1 MAAPTLS
8 AATITQESGKFGWT
22 DVNFDHGVSIKELAE
37 GVDGSDCFFDTV
49 AKKITMNGHTSGTF
63 GAFYEIEIT
72 VPFHFSGLKGN
83 IVVNKEASSGSG
95 PDNYY
100 YPSDLTTW
108 NQSYH
113 EIFVNVNYGGMFIGS
128 EHQIIANS
136 AGYSSGTT
144 LNGGGENKTTFTQT
158 YTQTT
163 GMKPTNIIRIRMY
176 QDHARHWSIAASDFN
191 IQALPDVSFPIV
203 QMAFSAAI
211 ANNANVNADDF
222 SLKIHGESTP
232 IGKVLTDSGNV
243 LLLPGVDKKSP
254 LVTNSPILSSAL
266 ASGNIELTFNSNI
279 KDVATY
285 NAGDF
290 VLTDS
295 TTTVTIA
302 PSVASNK
309 LVLTP
314 SGHTFSNLTNVRIV
328 YTRHATANR
337 NLLYTDDTAIESFDL
352 LLDNNL
358 IAANRTKAIEVTYTK
373 HGTASRNIANAS
385 AAAVASFSNNND
397 NTAAPTLS
405 SMTIG
410 DEGNRMGGWRKLDY
424 TGGVKITELGNYDG
438 NSLCKFDETNNTV
451 SMSGSLGG
459 TFGAFYQIDITV
471 PYKITGLR
479 GQLSVQSDNSSSL
492 ADDYYYP
499 EDLTTWVQSYH
510 EININDNYGSWVV
523 GTDKQ
528 IIARVGGTNG
538 SGVLSTFSKGDG
550 KEDIPHKIP
559 ILLKYVQ
566 TTSMTSTNVVRI
578 QVYQDQARH
587 WTLKELQ
594 LEVLPDTS
602 LKLVE
607 LNFSDTV
614 YFGSNTKKDIFSV
627 KRGNESVE
635 VVDAKSAGSKILLL
649 TGGEFTHVDQ
659 ANVEYYNDKFSS
671 IAANGNNL
679 DITLSN
685 NVLITD
691 DIDNDITLK
700 TTSGTQINV
709 DAGIS
714 SGKLSLTKKGNIDLT
729 SDHSPLRSN
738 FAYSHS
744 TSTTIT
750 NEVYKVA
757 RSFDISKSGNGY
769 YTADEEYNASGGT
782 YAGSTTTSGYA
793 GQWFQID
800 VGVPT
805 IVTRIEAYFNAVAV
819 HSFKDYRIYGSADN
833 STFTQILNVTN
844 RPNEQN
850 LYCYSISGA
859 SSARYYRIVVNK
871 NHGHVSILHQGYFK
885 FTGIPDSS
893 VSFPDTN
900 YTVEYNQSNIDK
912 LVKTSD
918 VNISIPSFKIV
929 NGVDN
934 TFQMRNISGNT
945 IGSFTKD
952 NGDSGTPLCT
962 SVSIANESS
971 NMGGWRKLDYTGGV
985 KITELANVAANGTVC
1000 IFDDTTNTISMNG
1013 STSGTFGAFYQID
1026 ITVPYK
1032 ITGLRGQLSVQGDR
1046 SGSEPDDYYY
1056 PENLTTWAQSF
1067 HKINRDEATG
1077 SWVVG
1082 TDKQIIARVGGTN
1095 GSGVLNTFS
1104 KGNGIEDIPHKK
1116 PILLKYVQTTSMTST
1131 NVVRIQV
1138 YQDHAR
1144 HWTLKELQL
1153 EVLPDTNLKIV
1164 ELNFSSNVTINSSL
1178 KKDIISLKRG
1188 GEKINIVDIKEST
1201 SKALLLTD
1209 GVFEHANEI
1218 DVQYYQDKVSNVS
1231 VDSNNLQLTFTN
1243 NITSKEA
1250 LNYRDFTVTNF
1261 DGFVI
1266 PIKPTISSGKL
1277 VISKSNLESSQYID
1291 LTSPD
1296 SIFKNNFV
1304 HTASSYYSFTN
1315 DTFTPSAL
1323 FRLTGSYTY
1332 ISGKDDYSGT
1342 DNAYAGTVTTNG
1354 YGGQWCQIDIG
1365 RQVTV
1370 RLIKFKIPANTTHP
1384 KEVKVFGSND
1394 DSSWTEIAQLDYPG
1408 AEMLTEQEKFTLT
1421 AGSYRYYRFVAG
1433 KLQGSSAD
1441 TNVYFADYYQLLGLP
1456 ESGTFTNTKYKIEY
1470 NKNGVTKD
1478 ENLIRNSDPTI
1489 PVPSF
1494 KIMGGID
1501 CTTTISN
1508 YKGTSVSS
1516 FNQNS
1521 GDSAAPSFHSAA
1533 IVNENSKFGWQK
1545 VTMGVPTITIV
1556 EKTDYETMVWD
1567 NTAKTATMSG
1577 STSSAFGSV
1586 IQLDF
1591 TAPCFFVGLRGQFK
1605 MESSTTNYADD
1616 YYYPETLSTW
1626 NQAKTAISPN
1636 NNYGANLL
1644 GSDKQIIARVGGTDG
1659 NARLNASARSRGDGA
1674 ADIPQNNPI
1683 FLKYAQTTSMTETN
1697 IIRIKIYQDSRHH
1710 YKLSDFQLE
1719 VLPTTTYKI
1728 AELTFTEN
1736 MINKDFD
1743 STDFDIK
1750 GLGELGSISN
1760 ALTNSGK
1767 VYLLPSVRVPV
1778 INSLNLRYRS
1788 NTFSSIAA
1796 VAGNLDITFSNDVA
1810 VSGSLNGDDFTV
1822 KDTNGYNISV
1832 TPTISSNKVRLTKVG
1847 NVKFS
1852 HDNSFNQIITASGVV
1867 QVHADH
1873 YYPELAFDGIISGTN
1888 YGWGSQVAYSSGT
1901 YTGANTTS
1909 GYTGEWIQIDIGT
1922 TVVLDN
1928 LKIYPGRNSATHN
1941 PKSMRLFYSSNGT
1954 TWTQGADWTN
1964 LTAADDWYPSS
1975 TYTPVTK
1982 TGLALSGRYFR
1993 LAFNESLGGTY
2004 IQIFEIE
2011 LYGFVGSTSFT
2022 STDGTV
2028 IYTKSNK
2035 ASENIVNASDAT
2047 QAIGSFTLFNGSE
2060 DLTGHL
2066 TDVAGNTQPAF
2077 NVLSADSTAPTVS
2090 SSSLSGANL
2099 TLVFSE
2105 DIYDKDTYNTA
2116 DFDVQLS
2123 GDSMT
2128 VNSVS
2133 ISSGDVV
2140 LALASTPSSTNALR
2154 VVYTKHATTNRNIVD
2169 SAGNP
2174 VANFT
2179 HIPSNDS
2186 TPPTFAGISI
2196 GGVHTGTGLIE
2207 SVITKA
2213 ESDYAPSYSSIALAS
2228 GNIEVTFSANV
2239 ANTGGN
2245 LVVKEG
2251 GSIVGVSSSISG
2263 GKLVIAK
2270 LGTGSN
2276 FSPDDAN
2283 LINTNGTAHS
2293 RDRGDLG
2300 NLVDGNTGT
2309 SSYMTSASTNST
2321 HGPFIT
2327 ALDIPS
2333 SKVGQVLT
2341 KVIINK
2347 SGADDYGTL
2356 SFKVGYRRSSTNY
2369 SLNVSS
2375 VDMTTSTGTVNT
2387 GTPTFSNDTDWHV
2400 TGVSGATIFTL
2411 NLTNRITLATGDKI
2425 LIRWLNT
2432 HANKHF
2438 LVKEITLTSAQES
2451 GSFTNLGNIEV
2462 DYAKGSGS
2470 GNLRDS
2476 NGFDVPSFEIT
2487 NNVNTTGV
2495 VPAYAS
2501 IGISSNN
2508 IEVTFNQTLSDPG
2521 SLNGDDFH
2529 VTYNGSVT
2537 SAAPSISGGKLVLTG
2552 AIGLNTT
2559 SYDISSSDST
2569 LSDQA
2574 YTAVNSYNGNYTPDH
2589 AFDTNLTGDSN
2600 ARWASPNLTGTTTID
2615 GSSVSG
2621 PWLQVDIGQNVLV
2634 DKFTIYYL
2642 ATGQEIKS
2650 AKIAASTNGST
2661 WTEIHAITDRAHNTN
2676 VSETYNISNANYQI
2690 ARYYRIV
2697 ITAVQSSTI
2706 ATINEWTLFGVTQAQ
2721 TTAGVNFTS
2730 TSNLIVDYMKHHSTT
2745 ARRLQNSDGDEVA
2758 SFEITNGVLSNDQ
2771 DKPTFSNVTVASGKL
2786 QLTFSENIA
2795 AAGTLNSA
2803 DFSVTDSG
2811 TNKPIQN
2818 PTISSGKLL
2827 IARDE
2832 YSLNGVTPYDLVSDS
2847 SALSGQTYSAFST
2860 MGGYPTSGA
2869 FDGNTTVH
2877 NKVWISNMGYSSGNF
2892 SGSETTDGYSGA
2904 WLQVDVGQDILMTS
2918 YEIYPRPGGD
2928 THHTKDMRL
2937 YYSDDGSNWT
2947 QLREWT
2953 GLTLAGDWKVGGSYT
2968 SLGPYTVSNIK
2979 GRYFRIVVNKLFSS
2993 GQYAQ
2998 IGEFKILGITVAQA
3012 AALAFANTNVT
3023 IKYTKHDDASRH
3035 LIRVDDPSDAVDGF
3049 TITNGF
3055 DNTPAAV
3062 ASKDGI
3068 LIDLD
3073 QNIASS
3079 SGYAAGNFAVT
3090 EGSTSKSVRAVK
3102 ITSDNKV
3109 FLSMLANINKMSD
3122 TSITYTPSGTPSEN
3136 LETTGGSKTLGFTIT
3151 NGSDAT
3157 TRTNDRIV
3165 LNFSENIISKTTYSP
3180 NDFKILDSV
3189 TKTSTTTF
3197 ASIAVA
3203 SGKLELSFNNN
3214 VAVTGALNKSDFTIE
3229 DTSGNAVLVS
3239 TPTISSGKVVIEKE
3253 RYDVDSISGT
3263 SIDISSSTSS
3273 LSGSRTYTASSEKS
3287 SSLSA
3292 ADAFDNVWASRWD
3305 AWVSGASKYSNSG
3318 NTYSGSESTEGYGGE
3333 WVQVDV
3339 GTPVVLKTV
3348 EVKARQFEDVNQ
3360 PQDMRLFSSTDGTNW
3375 IQVRDWTNLTL
3386 ADDWKVGGSYTSVG
3400 PYSISGIY
3408 GRYFRIVV
3416 NKVISGSQSQIGE
3429 LKLLGFA
3436 QASVPSRASFSNTDY
3451 VINYIKHATASRNI
3465 VKASAT
3471 SDAIDSFRIVSG
3483 SETGLLKKVA
3493 EIGVVAGDV
3502 QLKTPIKAD
3511 NQTSIDIASSA
3522 STLTGTRAYTSS
3534 TFYNSTYPAADAFDN
3549 NNTGDTNSWI
3559 SGNNTYSSGDYP
3571 GSNSTDGY
3579 DGEWVQV
3586 DVGTT
3591 VLLTS
3596 YEIYPRANGDTRHP
3610 KDMRFFSSTDGTNW
3624 TQVRDWTNLTLAD
3637 DWKPS
3642 GTYTSVGPYSTGTLG
3657 RYFRIATNKV
3667 LSGNYTQ
3674 IGELRLLGYAATT
3687 DSLSSDAG
3695 LFEITYT
3702 NPGIQGRNLVDLA
3715 GNVVQTFTGRDRPA
3729 FGSATLTTTR
3739 IAQVTFSVAL
3749 KDMSPLKTD
3758 FNVKLNGTSTSI
3770 ESVSISGGKL
3780 IINLVRTMTPHSD
3793 AFPAVLTLDYTKNS
3807 SSTYNL
3813 RDAGDSAVESF
3824 VNKSINNPTSDTEPP
3839 VFVGAEIFDDEPT
3852 KVVLNFDFAVT
3863 ISSPNVSVFQVKVN
3877 GSAVTISSVAI
3888 VSGDIV
3894 LTLASGVSHTDTV
3907 TVSYTKDGSDANKNI
3922 KDVSS
3927 NILETPLKS
3936 EHGTIAVKV
3945 DSGKFTLEGESQ
3957 KEIYLVKGFT
3967 YEFDTSDTS
3976 VSGHPFKLSTTS
3988 NGSHA
3993 SGSEYTTGVTHSGTA
4008 GTAGAK
4014 TTFVVPN
4021 GAPATLYYYC
4031 GNHSGMGGKINISA
4045 DAHTT
4050 VVNSVVATAI
4060 KSFKNDVQ
4068 AGGIRDGVVA
4078 KRWSR
4083 FRTDKS
4089 KLTSAQRKY
4098 YGKDYFRSNPAA
4110 KIFKII
4116 DEQNGQS
4123 IAFLRPA
4130 TTGDPGDAQ
4139 ELNLDENEAEISFDN
4154 VTAEQSSLLSFTF
4167 DPQRNGSTTNTVQV
4181 KILFVKR
4188 ITGDV
4193 AKFTYTLNGYTGNGI
4208 YSGKVVLVPAFTGG
4222 GTTGLISVTNMTV
4235 DTQQTINCDMTI
4247 EYTSSPGSTVDYT
4260 KSFTFFARNPAG
4272 GFSNDNTSTAGDPY
4286 IKTVNGQFYKLRD
4299 IPHKSVIL
4307 YDNNNSERRI
4317 QLHAYLEPNVNYK
4330 KQINGYDD
4338 TLVSQMGE
4346 RPINPAFFS
4355 KLWIRNREQE
4365 YFIDLETWIETKTGK
4380 NIIDLFNV
4388 DFAIETCRFHV
4399 YLSEKCVTVKL
4410 PVEDNFFIIIKRFIN
4425 PEIRTGIELSIP
4437 TWMSSPLAYGALLY
4451 PGETNDLFIDK
4462 LDDKSIKRKARK
4474 LKNMST
4480 VRENFANP
4488 ETGSVK
4494 VVDWKY

>member
-1 MAAPTLS
+1 
-8 AATITQESGKFGWT
+8 
-22 DVNFDHGVSIKELAE
+22 
-37 GVDGSDCFFDTV
+37 
-49 AKKITMNGHTSGTF
+49 
-63 GAFYEIEIT
+63 
-72 VPFHFSGLKGN
+72 
-83 IVVNKEASSGSG
+83 
-95 PDNYY
+95 
-100 YPSDLTTW
+100 
-108 NQSYH
+108 
-113 EIFVNVNYGGMFIGS
+113 
-128 EHQIIANS
+128 
-136 AGYSSGTT
+136 
-144 LNGGGENKTTFTQT
+144 
-158 YTQTT
+158 
-163 GMKPTNIIRIRMY
+163 
-176 QDHARHWSIAASDFN
+176 
-191 IQALPDVSFPIV
+191 
-203 QMAFSAAI
+203 
-211 ANNANVNADDF
+211 
-222 SLKIHGESTP
+222 
-232 IGKVLTDSGNV
+232 
-243 LLLPGVDKKSP
+243 
-254 LVTNSPILSSAL
+254 
-266 ASGNIELTFNSNI
+266 
-279 KDVATY
+279 
-285 NAGDF
+285 
-290 VLTDS
+290 
-295 TTTVTIA
+295 
-302 PSVASNK
+302 
-309 LVLTP
+309 
-314 SGHTFSNLTNVRIV
+314 
-328 YTRHATANR
+328 
-337 NLLYTDDTAIESFDL
+337 
-352 LLDNNL
+352 
-358 IAANRTKAIEVTYTK
+358 
-373 HGTASRNIANAS
+373 
-385 AAAVASFSNNND
+385 
-397 NTAAPTLS
+397 
-405 SMTIG
+405 
-410 DEGNRMGGWRKLDY
+410 
-424 TGGVKITELGNYDG
+424 
-438 NSLCKFDETNNTV
+438 
-451 SMSGSLGG
+451 
-459 TFGAFYQIDITV
+459 
-471 PYKITGLR
+471 
-479 GQLSVQSDNSSSL
+479 
-492 ADDYYYP
+492 
-499 EDLTTWVQSYH
+499 
-510 EININDNYGSWVV
+510 
-523 GTDKQ
+523 
-528 IIARVGGTNG
+528 
-538 SGVLSTFSKGDG
+538 
-550 KEDIPHKIP
+550 
-559 ILLKYVQ
+559 
-566 TTSMTSTNVVRI
+566 
-578 QVYQDQARH
+578 
-587 WTLKELQ
+587 
-594 LEVLPDTS
+594 
-602 LKLVE
+602 
-607 LNFSDTV
+607 
-614 YFGSNTKKDIFSV
+614 
-627 KRGNESVE
+627 
-635 VVDAKSAGSKILLL
+635 
-649 TGGEFTHVDQ
+649 
-659 ANVEYYNDKFSS
+659 
-671 IAANGNNL
+671 
-679 DITLSN
+679 
-685 NVLITD
+685 
-691 DIDNDITLK
+691 
-700 TTSGTQINV
+700 
-709 DAGIS
+709 
-714 SGKLSLTKKGNIDLT
+714 
-729 SDHSPLRSN
+729 
-738 FAYSHS
+738 
-744 TSTTIT
+744 
-750 NEVYKVA
+750 
-757 RSFDISKSGNGY
+757 
-769 YTADEEYNASGGT
+769 
-782 YAGSTTTSGYA
+782 
-793 GQWFQID
+793 
-800 VGVPT
+800 
-805 IVTRIEAYFNAVAV
+805 
-819 HSFKDYRIYGSADN
+819 
-833 STFTQILNVTN
+833 
-844 RPNEQN
+844 
-850 LYCYSISGA
+850 
-859 SSARYYRIVVNK
+859 
-871 NHGHVSILHQGYFK
+871 
-885 FTGIPDSS
+885 
-893 VSFPDTN
+893 
-900 YTVEYNQSNIDK
+900 
-912 LVKTSD
+912 
-918 VNISIPSFKIV
+918 
-929 NGVDN
+929 
-934 TFQMRNISGNT
+934 
-945 IGSFTKD
+945 
-952 NGDSGTPLCT
+952 
-962 SVSIANESS
+962 
-971 NMGGWRKLDYTGGV
+971 
-985 KITELANVAANGTVC
+985 
-1000 IFDDTTNTISMNG
+1000 
-1013 STSGTFGAFYQID
+1013 
-1026 ITVPYK
+1026 
-1032 ITGLRGQLSVQGDR
+1032 
-1046 SGSEPDDYYY
+1046 
-1056 PENLTTWAQSF
+1056 
-1067 HKINRDEATG
+1067 
-1077 SWVVG
+1077 
-1082 TDKQIIARVGGTN
+1082 
-1095 GSGVLNTFS
+1095 
-1104 KGNGIEDIPHKK
+1104 
-1116 PILLKYVQTTSMTST
+1116 
-1131 NVVRIQV
+1131 
-1138 YQDHAR
+1138 
-1144 HWTLKELQL
+1144 
-1153 EVLPDTNLKIV
+1153 
-1164 ELNFSSNVTINSSL
+1164 
-1178 KKDIISLKRG
+1178 
-1188 GEKINIVDIKEST
+1188 
-1201 SKALLLTD
+1201 
-1209 GVFEHANEI
+1209 
-1218 DVQYYQDKVSNVS
+1218 
-1231 VDSNNLQLTFTN
+1231 
-1243 NITSKEA
+1243 
-1250 LNYRDFTVTNF
+1250 
-1261 DGFVI
+1261 
-1266 PIKPTISSGKL
+1266 
-1277 VISKSNLESSQYID
+1277 
-1291 LTSPD
+1291 
-1296 SIFKNNFV
+1296 
-1304 HTASSYYSFTN
+1304 
-1315 DTFTPSAL
+1315 
-1323 FRLTGSYTY
+1323 
-1332 ISGKDDYSGT
+1332 
-1342 DNAYAGTVTTNG
+1342 
-1354 YGGQWCQIDIG
+1354 
-1365 RQVTV
+1365 
-1370 RLIKFKIPANTTHP
+1370 
-1384 KEVKVFGSND
+1384 
-1394 DSSWTEIAQLDYPG
+1394 
-1408 AEMLTEQEKFTLT
+1408 
-1421 AGSYRYYRFVAG
+1421 
-1433 KLQGSSAD
+1433 
-1441 TNVYFADYYQLLGLP
+1441 
-1456 ESGTFTNTKYKIEY
+1456 
-1470 NKNGVTKD
+1470 
-1478 ENLIRNSDPTI
+1478 
-1489 PVPSF
+1489 
-1494 KIMGGID
+1494 
-1501 CTTTISN
+1501 
-1508 YKGTSVSS
+1508 
-1516 FNQNS
+1516 
-1521 GDSAAPSFHSAA
+1521 
-1533 IVNENSKFGWQK
+1533 
-1545 VTMGVPTITIV
+1545 
-1556 EKTDYETMVWD
+1556 
-1567 NTAKTATMSG
+1567 
-1577 STSSAFGSV
+1577 
-1586 IQLDF
+1586 
-1591 TAPCFFVGLRGQFK
+1591 
-1605 MESSTTNYADD
+1605 
-1616 YYYPETLSTW
+1616 
-1626 NQAKTAISPN
+1626 
-1636 NNYGANLL
+1636 
-1644 GSDKQIIARVGGTDG
+1644 
-1659 NARLNASARSRGDGA
+1659 
-1674 ADIPQNNPI
+1674 
-1683 FLKYAQTTSMTETN
+1683 
-1697 IIRIKIYQDSRHH
+1697 
-1710 YKLSDFQLE
+1710 
-1719 VLPTTTYKI
+1719 
-1728 AELTFTEN
+1728 
-1736 MINKDFD
+1736 
-1743 STDFDIK
+1743 
-1750 GLGELGSISN
+1750 
-1760 ALTNSGK
+1760 
-1767 VYLLPSVRVPV
+1767 
-1778 INSLNLRYRS
+1778 
-1788 NTFSSIAA
+1788 
-1796 VAGNLDITFSNDVA
+1796 
-1810 VSGSLNGDDFTV
+1810 
-1822 KDTNGYNISV
+1822 
-1832 TPTISSNKVRLTKVG
+1832 
-1847 NVKFS
+1847 
-1852 HDNSFNQIITASGVV
+1852 
-1867 QVHADH
+1867 
-1873 YYPELAFDGIISGTN
+1873 
-1888 YGWGSQVAYSSGT
+1888 
-1901 YTGANTTS
+1901 
-1909 GYTGEWIQIDIGT
+1909 
-1922 TVVLDN
+1922 
-1928 LKIYPGRNSATHN
+1928 
-1941 PKSMRLFYSSNGT
+1941 
-1954 TWTQGADWTN
+1954 
-1964 LTAADDWYPSS
+1964 
-1975 TYTPVTK
+1975 
-1982 TGLALSGRYFR
+1982 
-1993 LAFNESLGGTY
+1993 
-2004 IQIFEIE
+2004 
-2011 LYGFVGSTSFT
+2011 
-2022 STDGTV
+2022 
-2028 IYTKSNK
+2028 
-2035 ASENIVNASDAT
+2035 
-2047 QAIGSFTLFNGSE
+2047 
-2060 DLTGHL
+2060 
-2066 TDVAGNTQPAF
+2066 
-2077 NVLSADSTAPTVS
+2077 
-2090 SSSLSGANL
+2090 
-2099 TLVFSE
+2099 
-2105 DIYDKDTYNTA
+2105 
-2116 DFDVQLS
+2116 
-2123 GDSMT
+2123 
-2128 VNSVS
+2128 
-2133 ISSGDVV
+2133 
-2140 LALASTPSSTNALR
+2140 
-2154 VVYTKHATTNRNIVD
+2154 
-2169 SAGNP
+2169 
-2174 VANFT
+2174 
-2179 HIPSNDS
+2179 
-2186 TPPTFAGISI
+2186 
-2196 GGVHTGTGLIE
+2196 
-2207 SVITKA
+2207 
-2213 ESDYAPSYSSIALAS
+2213 
-2228 GNIEVTFSANV
+2228 
-2239 ANTGGN
+2239 
-2245 LVVKEG
+2245 
-2251 GSIVGVSSSISG
+2251 
-2263 GKLVIAK
+2263 
-2270 LGTGSN
+2270 
-2276 FSPDDAN
+2276 
-2283 LINTNGTAHS
+2283 

-2300 NLVDGNTGT
+2300 NLVDDNTSTNSYTT
-2309 SSYMTSASTNST
+2309 SSYTNAG
-2321 HGPFIT
+2321 HGPFII
-2327 ALDIPS
+2327 ALDVPS
-2333 SKVGQVLT
+2333 SKVGQLLY
-2341 KVIINK
+2341 KVIINQ
-2347 SGADDYGTL
+2347 GQAGYTQN
-2356 SFKVGYRRSSTNY
+2356 FKVGYRRSSTNY

-2387 GTPTFSNDTDWHV
+2387 GTATFSNDSDWHV
-2400 TGVSGATIFTL
+2400 AGASGDANIFTL
-2411 NLTNRITLATGDKI
+2411 NLTSNITLQTGDKI

-2432 HANKHF
+2432 NNNKHIF
-2438 LVKEITLTSAQES
+2438 LNEITLTGSQS
-2451 GSFTNLGNIEV
+2451 GGNFTNLGNVEV
-2462 DYAKGSGS
+2462 DYAKGSGA

-2508 IEVTFNQTLSDPG
+2508 IEVTFNQTLVDPG

-2529 VTYNGSVT
+2529 VTYNGSVA

-2552 AIGLNTT
+2552 AIALNTT

-2574 YTAVNSYNGNYTPDH
+2574 YTAVSSYNANYTPDH
-2589 AFDTNLTGDSN
+2589 AFDTNLTGDGN

-2721 TTAGVNFTS
+2721 TSTGVNFTS

-2795 AAGTLNSA
+2795 AAGTLNVA

-2928 THHTKDMRL
+2928 THQTKDMRL

-2998 IGEFKILGITVAQA
+2998 IGEFKILGITVAQG

-3102 ITSDNKV
+3102 ITPDNKV

-3151 NGSDAT
+3151 NGGDAT

-3165 LNFSENIISKTTYSP
+3165 LNFSEDIVSKTTYSP
-3180 NDFKILDSV
+3180 NDFLVLDSV

-3214 VAVTGALNKSDFTIE
+3214 VAVTGALERDDFKLE
-3229 DTSGNAVLVS
+3229 DTSGNAVGFLP
-3239 TPTISSGKVVIEKE
+3239 PTISGGKVLIENSA
-3253 RYDVDSISGT
+3253 YSSSGT

-3273 LSGSRTYTASSEKS
+3273 LSGSRTYS
-3287 SSLSA
+3287 SSSTYNSSYQA
-3292 ADAFDNVWASRWD
+3292 AEVFDGTTTSTSNAWLASNGSYT
-3305 AWVSGASKYSNSG
+3305 SG
-3318 NTYSGSESTEGYGGE
+3318 TYPGSESTEGYKGE

-3339 GTPVVLKTV
+3339 GTNVILTSYEIYPRVTKDTNHP
-3348 EVKARQFEDVNQ
+3348 KS
-3360 PQDMRLFSSTDGTNW
+3360 MRLFSSPDGSNW
-3375 IQVRDWTNLTL
+3375 SQVQDWTDLTL
-3386 ADDWKVGGSYTSVG
+3386 NNWKLSGSYVTLG
-3400 PYSISGIY
+3400 PYTTNVY
-3408 GRYFRIVV
+3408 GRYFRL
-3416 NKVISGSQSQIGE
+3416 VINDLIGTGAYSQIGE
-3429 LKLLGFA
+3429 IKLLGYA
-3436 QASVPSRASFSNTDY
+3436 QASEPSRASFTNTNY
-3451 VINYIKHATASRNI
+3451 VITYTKHATAGRNI

-3483 SETGLLKKVA
+3483 SETGLVKKVA
-3493 EIGVVAGDV
+3493 QVGVVAGDV

-3534 TFYNSTYPAADAFDN
+3534 SFFNGTYPAADAFDN

-3559 SGNNTYSSGDYP
+3559 SGNNTYSSGNYP

-3591 VLLTS
+3591 VALTS

-3624 TQVRDWTNLTLAD
+3624 TQVQDWTNLTLAD
-3637 DWKPS
+3637 DWKVGGS
-3642 GTYTSVGPYSTGTLG
+3642 YTSVGPYSTGTYG

-3667 LSGNYTQ
+3667 LGGNYTQ
-3674 IGELRLLGYAATT
+3674 IGELRLLGYSATT

-3758 FNVKLNGTSTSI
+3758 FDVKLNGTSTSI

-3907 TVSYTKDGSDANKNI
+3907 TVSYTKDSSDANKNI

-4330 KQINGYDD
+4330 KQINEYDD

-4462 LDDKSIKRKARK
+4462 IDDKSIKRKARK
-4474 LKNMST
+4474 LKNMTT

>member
-1 MAAPTLS
+1 
-8 AATITQESGKFGWT
+8 
-22 DVNFDHGVSIKELAE
+22 
-37 GVDGSDCFFDTV
+37 
-49 AKKITMNGHTSGTF
+49 
-63 GAFYEIEIT
+63 
-72 VPFHFSGLKGN
+72 
-83 IVVNKEASSGSG
+83 
-95 PDNYY
+95 
-100 YPSDLTTW
+100 
-108 NQSYH
+108 
-113 EIFVNVNYGGMFIGS
+113 
-128 EHQIIANS
+128 
-136 AGYSSGTT
+136 
-144 LNGGGENKTTFTQT
+144 
-158 YTQTT
+158 
-163 GMKPTNIIRIRMY
+163 
-176 QDHARHWSIAASDFN
+176 
-191 IQALPDVSFPIV
+191 
-203 QMAFSAAI
+203 
-211 ANNANVNADDF
+211 
-222 SLKIHGESTP
+222 
-232 IGKVLTDSGNV
+232 
-243 LLLPGVDKKSP
+243 
-254 LVTNSPILSSAL
+254 
-266 ASGNIELTFNSNI
+266 
-279 KDVATY
+279 
-285 NAGDF
+285 
-290 VLTDS
+290 
-295 TTTVTIA
+295 
-302 PSVASNK
+302 
-309 LVLTP
+309 
-314 SGHTFSNLTNVRIV
+314 
-328 YTRHATANR
+328 
-337 NLLYTDDTAIESFDL
+337 
-352 LLDNNL
+352 
-358 IAANRTKAIEVTYTK
+358 
-373 HGTASRNIANAS
+373 
-385 AAAVASFSNNND
+385 
-397 NTAAPTLS
+397 
-405 SMTIG
+405 
-410 DEGNRMGGWRKLDY
+410 
-424 TGGVKITELGNYDG
+424 
-438 NSLCKFDETNNTV
+438 
-451 SMSGSLGG
+451 
-459 TFGAFYQIDITV
+459 
-471 PYKITGLR
+471 
-479 GQLSVQSDNSSSL
+479 
-492 ADDYYYP
+492 
-499 EDLTTWVQSYH
+499 
-510 EININDNYGSWVV
+510 
-523 GTDKQ
+523 
-528 IIARVGGTNG
+528 
-538 SGVLSTFSKGDG
+538 
-550 KEDIPHKIP
+550 
-559 ILLKYVQ
+559 
-566 TTSMTSTNVVRI
+566 
-578 QVYQDQARH
+578 
-587 WTLKELQ
+587 
-594 LEVLPDTS
+594 
-602 LKLVE
+602 
-607 LNFSDTV
+607 DTV

-635 VVDAKSAGSKILLL
+635 VVDAKSVGSKILLL

-671 IAANGNNL
+671 IAANSNNL

-691 DIDNDITLK
+691 DIDNDIILK

-750 NEVYKVA
+750 NEIYKVA
-757 RSFDISKSGNGY
+757 RSFDVSKSGNGY
-769 YTADEEYNASGGT
+769 YTADNEYNASDGT

-805 IVTRIEAYFNAVAV
+805 IVTRIKAYFNDTSTL
-819 HSFKDYRIYGSADN
+819 SFKDYRIFGSTDN
-833 STFTQILNVTN
+833 STFTQILNVTS
-844 RPNEQN
+844 RPNEIN
-850 LYCYSISGA
+850 LYCYTISGA

-871 NHGHVSILHQGYFK
+871 NHGHAKLQHSGYFK

-962 SVSIANESS
+962 SVSIASESS

-985 KITELANVAANGTVC
+985 KITELANVAADGSVC
-1000 IFDDTTNTISMNG
+1000 VFDDTTNTISMDG

-1056 PENLTTWAQSF
+1056 PETLTTWTQSF
-1067 HKINRDEATG
+1067 HEINRDGVTG

-1082 TDKQIIARVGGTN
+1082 TDKQIIARVGGSN
-1095 GSGVLNTFS
+1095 GSGVLSTPS
-1104 KGNGIEDIPHKK
+1104 RGDGKGDIPYKI

-1164 ELNFSSNVTINSSL
+1164 ELNFNSNVTINSSL

-1243 NITSKEA
+1243 NITSKED
-1250 LNYRDFTVTNF
+1250 LDYRDFTVTNF
-1261 DGFVI
+1261 DGIVI

-1277 VISKSNLESSQYID
+1277 LISKSNLETSQYID
-1291 LTSPD
+1291 LTS
-1296 SIFKNNFV
+1296 SNSVLKNDFV

-1315 DTFTPSAL
+1315 ELYAPHAL
-1323 FRLTGSYTY
+1323 FRLLGSYTF
-1332 ISGKDDYSGT
+1332 IAGRDDYSGT

-1370 RLIKFKIPANTTHP
+1370 RLIKFKIGANTTHP

-1408 AEMLTEQEKFTLT
+1408 VIMLTEREKFTLT

-1433 KLQGSSAD
+1433 KLQGSSSN
-1441 TNVYFADYYQLLGLP
+1441 TYVYFDDYYQLLGLP
-1456 ESGTFTNTKYKIEY
+1456 ESSTFTNTKYKIEY

-1494 KIMGGID
+1494 KIIGGID

-1556 EKTDYETMVWD
+1556 EKTDNETMVWD

-1605 MESSTTNYADD
+1605 IESLTTNYADD

-1659 NARLNASARSRGDGA
+1659 NARLNASARSRGDGI
-1674 ADIPQNNPI
+1674 ADILQNMPI

-1697 IIRIKIYQDSRHH
+1697 IIRIKIYQDSRNH

-1719 VLPTTTYKI
+1719 ILPATTYKI

-1760 ALTNSGK
+1760 ILTDSGK
-1767 VYLLPSVRVPV
+1767 VYLLPNVRVPV
-1778 INSLNLRYRS
+1778 LNSLNLRYRA

-1810 VSGSLNGDDFTV
+1810 VSGSLNGDNFVV
-1822 KDTNGYNISV
+1822 KDANGYTIPV
-1832 TPTISSNKVRLTKVG
+1832 TPTINSNKVRLTKAG

-1852 HDNSFNQIITASGVV
+1852 HDNSFNQIITSSGIHEVS
-1867 QVHADH
+1867 ATN
-1873 YYPELAFDGIISGTN
+1873 YFPSLAFDGITSGSN
-1888 YGWGSQVAYSSGT
+1888 YGWASSEAMYSSGT
-1901 YTGANTTS
+1901 YTGANTTG
-1909 GYTGEWIQIDIGT
+1909 GYNGEWIQIDIGT

-1928 LKIYPGRNSATHN
+1928 LKIYPGRVNDNRN
-1941 PKSMRLFYSSNGT
+1941 PKTMRLFYSSNGA

-1964 LTAADDWYPSS
+1964 LTLADDWYPSS

-1993 LAFNESLGGTY
+1993 LAINESLGGPH
-2004 IQIFEIE
+2004 INIFEIE

-2022 STDGTV
+2022 STNGTV
-2028 IYTKSNK
+2028 TYTKSNK
-2035 ASENIVNASDAT
+2035 ASENIVNASDST

-2105 DIYDKDTYNTA
+2105 DIYDKDTYNA
-2116 DFDVQLS
+2116 SDFDVQLS

-2140 LALASTPSSTNALR
+2140 LALASTPSSANALR

-2169 SAGNP
+2169 NAGNP

-2213 ESDYAPSYSSIALAS
+2213 ELDYAPSYSSIALAS

-2239 ANTGGN
+2239 ANTGDTSNYTIKQGN
-2245 LVVKEG
+2245 VVKYP
-2251 GSIVGVSSSISG
+2251 SFSISG
-2263 GKLVIAK
+2263 GKLVITPGYSLDVSAYDIASSGSSVSGQAYTSSSQLNSSYAGSK
-2270 LGTGSN
+2270 VFDNSTGAWISHNRYNGSGAYTGSESTEGYAGEWVQVDIGQN
-2276 FSPDDAN
+2276 VLLKSYEIVPRNAGENSHPEDMRFFYSS
-2283 LINTNGTAHS
+2283 NGTNWTQL
-2293 RDRGDLG
+2293 RDW
-2300 NLVDGNTGT
+2300 TGLT
-2309 SSYMTSASTNST
+2309 KADDWY
-2321 HGPFIT
+2321 
-2327 ALDIPS
+2327 PS
-2333 SKVGQVLT
+2333 STYTSQGPYTTQTIARYFRLVVNKKGTQQGWVHLGEIKLLGVLHT
-2341 KVIINK
+2341 
-2347 SGADDYGTL
+2347 SETTADT
-2356 SFKVGYRRSSTNY
+2356 F
-2369 SLNVSS
+2369 
-2375 VDMTTSTGTVNT
+2375 TT
-2387 GTPTFSNDTDWHV
+2387 
-2400 TGVSGATIFTL
+2400 
-2411 NLTNRITLATGDKI
+2411 
-2425 LIRWLNT
+2425 
-2432 HANKHF
+2432 
-2438 LVKEITLTSAQES
+2438 
-2451 GSFTNLGNIEV
+2451 LGNIEV
-2462 DYAKGSGS
+2462 DYAKGTGS
-2470 GNLRDS
+2470 DNLRDS
-2476 NGFDVPSFEIT
+2476 NGFDVPDFEIT

-2495 VPAYAS
+2495 VPEYSS
-2501 IGISSNN
+2501 IGLSSGSV
-2508 IEVTFNQTLSDPG
+2508 EVTFNQTLVDPG
-2521 SLNGDDFH
+2521 SLNSSDFH

-2537 SAAPSISGGKLVLTG
+2537 SIKPSISSGKLSLAGV
-2552 AIGLNTT
+2552 IGLSTT

-2569 LSDQA
+2569 LSGQA
-2574 YTAVNSYNGNYTPDH
+2574 YTAVSSFNANYTPDH

-2600 ARWASPNLTGTTTID
+2600 QRWASSNLTGTTTID

-2676 VSETYNISNANYQI
+2676 VSETYNISNTNYQV

-2706 ATINEWTLFGVTQAQ
+2706 STINEWTLFGVTQAQ

-2730 TSNLIVDYMKHHSTT
+2730 TSNLIVDYMKHASTT

-2795 AAGTLNSA
+2795 AAGTLNVA
-2803 DFSVTDSG
+2803 DFSVIDSG
-2811 TNKPIQN
+2811 TSVTIND
-2818 PTISSGKLL
+2818 PTISNGKLL
-2827 IARDE
+2827 LEKGGELTSLVSFEDFEDQSYTGDIKTGTIVSGGYNSSSYALKAGSKTAYNRWRINNVTYRSVSFWYYTDTSNSGSSTAWLFDNARQD
-2832 YSLNGVTPYDLVSDS
+2832 YGTVSGTNGIYYHTSQNKFYFWSSASKMTKVYVNGVDQTSRISTSWNGGSTTGTYNNNTWHHIYLEFIGSDTMPLVFGQPDDDGTGYTNAYAQWGAGGKFDNVRWFNA
-2847 SALSGQTYSAFST
+2847 ALT
-2860 MGGYPTSGA
+2860 TSQ
-2869 FDGNTTVH
+2869 
-2877 NKVWISNMGYSSGNF
+2877 ISNLSSGGNGGGV
-2892 SGSETTDGYSGA
+2892 GS
-2904 WLQVDVGQDILMTS
+2904 
-2918 YEIYPRPGGD
+2918 
-2928 THHTKDMRL
+2928 
-2937 YYSDDGSNWT
+2937 
-2947 QLREWT
+2947 
-2953 GLTLAGDWKVGGSYT
+2953 
-2968 SLGPYTVSNIK
+2968 
-2979 GRYFRIVVNKLFSS
+2979 
-2993 GQYAQ
+2993 
-2998 IGEFKILGITVAQA
+2998 
-3012 AALAFANTNVT
+3012 FADTNVT

-3062 ASKDGI
+3062 SSKDGI

-3073 QNIASS
+3073 QSIASS

-3090 EGSTSKSVRAVK
+3090 EGAVSKSVRAVK

-3157 TRTNDRIV
+3157 SRTNDRIV
-3165 LNFSENIISKTTYSP
+3165 VNFSEDIVSKTTYSP

-3197 ASIAVA
+3197 ASIAVT

-3229 DTSGNAVLVS
+3229 DTSGNAVVVN
-3239 TPTISSGKVVIEKE
+3239 TPTISGGKVLLENSV
-3253 RYDVDSISGT
+3253 YSSSGT

-3273 LSGSRTYTASSEKS
+3273 LSGSRTYTS
-3287 SSLSA
+3287 SSIYGIGYETLK
-3292 ADAFDNVWASRWD
+3292 AFDNDTGTVWIPENASYT
-3305 AWVSGASKYSNSG
+3305 SG
-3318 NTYSGSESTEGYGGE
+3318 TYSGSESTDGYDGE

-3339 GTPVVLKTV
+3339 GTNVILTSYEFYPRTT
-3348 EVKARQFEDVNQ
+3348 
-3360 PQDMRLFSSTDGTNW
+3360 QDTHHAKSMRLFSSTNGSNW
-3375 IQVRDWTNLTL
+3375 SQVQDWTDLTL
-3386 ADDWKVGGSYTSVG
+3386 NDWKPSGSYATLGPFTTSSV
-3400 PYSISGIY
+3400 Y
-3408 GRYFRIVV
+3408 GRYFRLVV
-3416 NKVISGSQSQIGE
+3416 NDLVGAGQYCQIGE
-3429 LKLLGFA
+3429 FKLLGYA
-3436 QASVPSRASFSNTDY
+3436 QASEPSKISFSNTNY
-3451 VINYIKHATASRNI
+3451 VINYTKHATASRNI

-3471 SDAIDSFRIVSG
+3471 TDAIDSFRIDSG

-3493 EIGVVAGDV
+3493 EVGVVAGDV

-3511 NQTSIDIASSA
+3511 NQTSIDIASSV

-3534 TFYNSTYPAADAFDN
+3534 SFFNGTYPAADAFDN
-3549 NNTGDTNSWI
+3549 NNTGNTNSWI
-3559 SGNNTYSSGDYP
+3559 SGNNTYSSGNYP

-3591 VLLTS
+3591 VILTS
-3596 YEIYPRANGDTRHP
+3596 YEIYPRSNGDTRHP

-3637 DWKPS
+3637 DWKVGGS
-3642 GTYTSVGPYSTGTLG
+3642 YTSVGPYSTGTYG

-3667 LSGNYTQ
+3667 LGGNYTQ

-3894 LTLASGVSHTDTV
+3894 LTLASAVSHNSVV
-3907 TVSYTKDGSDANKNI
+3907 TVSYTKDASDANKNI

-3936 EHGTIAVKV
+3936 EHGTVVVKV

-3976 VSGHPFKLSTTS
+3976 VSGHPFKLSTT
-3988 NGSHA
+3988 NDGSHA

-4045 DAHTT
+4045 DAHTP

-4068 AGGIRDGVVA
+4068 SGGIRDGIVA

-4089 KLTSAQRKY
+4089 KLTVSQRKY

-4193 AKFTYTLNGYTGNGI
+4193 GKYTYTLNGYTGNGI

-4222 GTTGLISVTNMTV
+4222 GTTGLITVTNMAV
-4235 DTQQTINCDMTI
+4235 DTQQTINCDITI

-4272 GFSNDNTSTAGDPY
+4272 GYSNDNTSTAGDPY

-4330 KQINGYDD
+4330 KQINEYDD

-4462 LDDKSIKRKARK
+4462 IDDKSIKRKARR
-4474 LKNMST
+4474 LKNMTT